1 VQVDEADLT
10 EGAID
15 GLLAGASAGAL
26 AQRRR
31 GWRRA
36 TGDTGSAYLYILP
49 AFAVLFVWHILPI
62 AYVVWL
68 SITRGTAVNSGF
80 VGLIN
85 YQSLVSDPEVHDSIL
100 ATVKFTLATV
110 PAGTVLAL
118 LIAILLFDTLPGLG
132 FFRALVLLPFVTPV
146 VATTIVWNWI
156 FNPQYGFLDSV
167 LYWMHLPT
175 VNWFID
181 PFWAMFILSAYTV
194 WHGIGFT
201 AIILLAG
208 LTNIDSSVREAARVD
223 GAGPIREF
231 FSITLPLVSP
241 YIFFVV
247 VINSIDSFRV
257 FTQVLTITG
266 GGPEHFTELAGFLI
280 YKEAFQYFYLDYA
293 SALSVAVLAIVGVGT
308 VVQFLVGR
316 RAVYAGEV

>member
-1 VQVDEADLT
+1 MRVDEADLT
-10 EGAID
+10 EAKMD
-15 GLLAGASAGAL
+15 GLLGGSSVGVL
-26 AQRRR
+26 ARPRRN
-31 GWRRA
+31 WRRSA
-36 TGDTGSAYLYILP
+36 ADTGTAYLYILP

-62 AYVVWL
+62 VYVVWL
-68 SITRGTAVNSGF
+68 SITRGTAINSGF
-80 VGLIN
+80 VGLSN
-85 YQSLVSDPEVHDSIL
+85 YRSLLTDPEVHDSIL

-118 LIAILLFDTLPGLG
+118 FIALLLFDSLPGLG
-132 FFRALVLLPFVTPV
+132 VFRALVLLPFVTPV

-156 FNPQYGFLDSV
+156 FNPQYGFIDSV

-181 PFWAMFILSAYTV
+181 PFWAMFILSAYTI

-223 GAGPIREF
+223 GAGPVREF
-231 FSITLPLVSP
+231 FSIILPLISP

-247 VINSIDSFRV
+247 VIHSIDSFKV

-266 GGPEHFTELAGFLI
+266 GGPGHFTELAGFLI

-293 SALSVAVLAIVGVGT
+293 SALSVAVLAIVSLGT

-316 RAVYAGEV
+316 RAVYGGEA